1 MLLAEVTPP
10 KRLTESTNLNYRK
23 SERRENGEDLVQLQ
37 EFVRLYGDP
46 LDFFIS

>member
-1 MLLAEVTPP
+1 MLLAEVTPL
-10 KRLTESTNLNYRK
+10 KRLTESTKLNYRK

>member
-10 KRLTESTNLNYRK
+10 KRLNESTKLNYRK
-23 SERRENGEDLVQLQ
+23 SERGEDCEDLVQLQ
-37 EFVRLYGDP
+37 EFARLRGEP